1 VKNSDMIK
9 RSDILI
15 SNYRL
20 FLCLLLGTI
29 ILGFASELN
38 DYLLGVKNAELIS
51 VFQIGVLGSIF
62 SFFTYGIFVW
72 PVLLVVNL
80 LIERIG
86 LNEVVS
92 YSDCKKLFIIEVIL
106 VVFVSFYLSTSYHYF
121 YWLFLIPIC
130 SAGQFFRLK
139 F

>member
-1 VKNSDMIK
+1 MIK

-20 FLCLLLGTI
+20 FLCLLFGAI
-29 ILGFASELN
+29 ILGFVSEVN
-38 DYLLGVKNAELIS
+38 DYLLDVKKTDLIS
-51 VFQIGVLGSIF
+51 VFQTGVLGSVF

-92 YSDCKKLFIIEVIL
+92 YADCKKLFMFEVIL
-106 VVFVSFYLSTSYHYF
+106 VVFVSFYLSISYHYF

-130 SAGQFFRLK
+130 SSGQFFRLK